1 MQKYIVQGRL
11 RPGRMLLVDTSKKL
25 FVRDEELKQEIARMR
40 PVRKWLRTQ
49 VIHIEQLHRDFQV
62 RTHTHVLFQT
72 GWMQVVVY
80 IRSMLQN
87 ILFERNYF
95 CNSLGVGGLLLQ
107 FPI

>member
-25 FVRDEELKQEIARMR
+25 FVHDEELKQEIARMR

-62 RTHTHVLFQT
+62 RTHTGCFRLEVAI
-72 GWMQVVVY
+72 VVY
-80 IRSMLQN
+80 IWSML
-87 ILFERNYF
+87 
-95 CNSLGVGGLLLQ
+95 
-107 FPI
+107 